1 MLPLLKETKMNI
13 TRING
18 RNQLNIPKEV
28 AEKVNFGPERYVQ
41 VVVDH
46 NIIHIIPITPEP
58 LYSKTALEGLDHIVA
73 QEKDQAVPVRGT
85 EQVRQLFKRS

>member
-1 MLPLLKETKMNI
+1 MNI

-28 AEKVNFGPERYVQ
+28 AEKVNFGPERYVR

-58 LYSKTALEGLDHIVA
+58 LYSKAALEGLDRLVA
-73 QEKDQAVPVRGT
+73 NEKSQARPIQGPD
-85 EQVRQLFKRS
+85 QVRKLFKRS